1 MHLSLF
7 LLVIAI
13 ACLSRVLGHPVSDRT
28 GATWST
34 RWRNS
39 LSAFLLPPLLMLMT
53 AISVL
58 CMGTQGR
65 MLGLPVGWI
74 GYLLA
79 FSFFGGAAGVLLRLS
94 WMAGRSLRQL
104 QAYPT
109 EPLAGAIGHIL
120 DTPKLFAAQVG
131 WWRSQLVVSRG
142 LLTHLTPA
150 QLTAVLTHEQA
161 HAYYRDTF
169 WFFWLGWL
177 RQLTAWLP
185 HTPALWQEL
194 LLLREL
200 RADHWAAQRVDPL
213 LLAES
218 LLLTVQDSAI
228 APDYCAAFSAVA
240 PPSRLEE
247 RVEALLMASASVEL
261 ESADQVEAY
270 RVNWF
275 SLTGLLLAA
284 FVPLLTLLIHR

>member
-7 LLVIAI
+7 LLAVAI
-13 ACLSRVLGHPVSDRT
+13 ACLSRSFSYPTVDPAR
-28 GATWST
+28 TWST
-34 RWRNS
+34 RWRNT
-39 LSAFLLPPLLMLMT
+39 LSAFLLPPLLMLVT
-53 AISVL
+53 AIAVL

-79 FSFFGGAAGVLLRLS
+79 FSFFGGAAGVLLRLG
-94 WMAGRSLRQL
+94 WMAGRSLWQL
-104 QAYPT
+104 RTYPT
-109 EPLAGAIGHIL
+109 ETLDGAIGHVL

-131 WWRSQLVVSRG
+131 FWRSHLVVSQG
-142 LLTHLTPA
+142 LLT
-150 QLTAVLTHEQA
+150 QLTHIQVAAVLTHEQA
-161 HAYYRDTF
+161 HVYYRDTF

-185 HTPALWQEL
+185 NTPALWQEL

-213 LLAES
+213 VLAES
-218 LLLTVQDSAI
+218 LVLTVQDGAI
-228 APDYCAAFSAVA
+228 APDYCVAFSAVA
-240 PPSRLEE
+240 PLSRLEE
-247 RVEALLMASASVEL
+247 RVEALLITVDS
-261 ESADQVEAY
+261 ESANQGNY
-270 RVNWF
+270 RVNGF
-275 SLTGLLLAA
+275 SLTGLLLA

>member
-7 LLVIAI
+7 LLAVAI
-13 ACLSRVLGHPVSDRT
+13 ACLSRFFSAPVGT
-28 GATWST
+28 TWST
-34 RWRNS
+34 RWRNT

-53 AISVL
+53 AIAVL
-58 CMGTQGR
+58 CMGTEGR

-79 FSFFGGAAGVLLRLS
+79 FSCFGVAAGLLLRLG
-94 WMAGRSLRQL
+94 WLAGRSLRQV

-109 EPLAGAIGHIL
+109 QVLEGAIGSVL
-120 DTPKLFAAQVG
+120 DTPQLFAAQVG
-131 WWRSQLVVSRG
+131 FWQPKLVVSQG
-142 LLTHLTPA
+142 LLTQLTPD
-150 QLTAVLTHEQA
+150 QLAAVLTHEQA
-161 HAYYRDTF
+161 HVYYRDTF

-177 RQLTAWLP
+177 RHLTAWLP
-185 HTPALWQEL
+185 NTPILWQEL

-218 LLLTVQDSAI
+218 LVLTVQDSAI

-240 PPSRLEE
+240 PLSRFEE
-247 RVEALLMASASVEL
+247 RVEALLLAAAGDRVETY
-261 ESADQVEAY
+261 QVS
-270 RVNWF
+270 WF
-275 SLTGLLLAA
+275 SLTGLLLA
-284 FVPLLTLLIHR
+284 FMPLLTLLIHR

>member
-7 LLVIAI
+7 LLAVAI
-13 ACLSRVLGHPVSDRT
+13 ACLSRSFSYPTVDSTR
-28 GATWST
+28 TWST
-34 RWRNS
+34 RWRNT
-39 LSAFLLPPLLMLMT
+39 LSAFLLPPLLMLVT
-53 AISVL
+53 ATAVL

-79 FSFFGGAAGVLLRLS
+79 FSFFGGAAGVLLRLG

-104 QAYPT
+104 QTYPT
-109 EPLAGAIGHIL
+109 EMLDGAIGYVL

-131 WWRSQLVVSRG
+131 FWRSHLVVSQG
-142 LLTHLTPA
+142 LLTQLTPTQVA
-150 QLTAVLTHEQA
+150 AVLTHEQA
-161 HAYYRDTF
+161 HVYYRDTF

-185 HTPALWQEL
+185 NTPALWQEL

-200 RADHWAAQRVDPL
+200 RADHWAARRVDPL
-213 LLAES
+213 VLAES
-218 LLLTVQDSAI
+218 LVLTVQDGAI
-228 APDYCAAFSAVA
+228 APDYCAAFSAVT
-240 PPSRLEE
+240 PLSRLEE
-247 RVEALLMASASVEL
+247 RVEALLMASESADL
-261 ESADQVEAY
+261 ESAEQVKAY

-275 SLTGLLLAA
+275 SLTGLLAA
-284 FVPLLTLLIHR
+284 FVPLLTLLFHR